1 MTDTVTKLSDT
12 ARIVLARAAE
22 HPERFA
28 SFHKKLPSAA
38 RNKVIDSLLK
48 QGLLEE
54 TAGVFRD
61 ASVTE
66 QDGGMLLTTLR
77 ITDAGF
83 RAIGTEPPTAPH
95 AASAE
100 AMAQEAAAIA
110 DALDATP
117 TAPAGA
123 TGRDTLRYA
132 AQALLDAWRGNTSL
146 DATAI
151 ADAMNPAIARLEA
164 ALATPVPRTGRAP
177 RQGTK
182 QEQVL
187 AMLRRADGASGPQIA
202 EATGWNSNT
211 VRGFLAGLKKKG
223 IRVET
228 LERVRMVGPNKEGA
242 KGSFTVYRLG
252 A

>member
-1 MTDTVTKLSDT
+1 
-12 ARIVLARAAE
+12 
-22 HPERFA
+22 
-28 SFHKKLPSAA
+28 
-38 RNKVIDSLLK
+38 
-48 QGLLEE
+48 
-54 TAGVFRD
+54 
-61 ASVTE
+61 
-66 QDGGMLLTTLR
+66 
-77 ITDAGF
+77 
-83 RAIGTEPPTAPH
+83 
-95 AASAE
+95 
-100 AMAQEAAAIA
+100 
-110 DALDATP
+110 
-117 TAPAGA
+117 
-123 TGRDTLRYA
+123 
-132 AQALLDAWRGNTSL
+132 
-146 DATAI
+146 
-151 ADAMNPAIARLEA
+151 
-164 ALATPVPRTGRAP
+164 VPRTGRAP